1 MIQYVIPALI
11 GLVAGLIGS
20 LIAPWIHW
28 GIEKRRMLLE
38 SRRSL
43 IKSARIEMSAPVP
56 PRERFREKPIYSQ
69 IRPHLSDK
77 TIELIESDTVFI
89 QQGGRGDGANNYSA
103 KVLDDILALEK
114 KWELL

>member
-1 MIQYVIPALI
+1 
-11 GLVAGLIGS
+11 
-20 LIAPWIHW
+20 
-28 GIEKRRMLLE
+28 MLLE

-43 IKSARIEMSAPVP
+43 IKSARIEMSAPVL

-69 IRPHLSDK
+69 IRPYLSDK

-103 KVLDDILALEK
+103 RVLDDILALEK

>member
-20 LIAPWIHW
+20 LIAPWVHW
-28 GIEKRRMLLE
+28 GIEKRRTLLE

-43 IKSARIEMSAPVP
+43 ITSARIEMSAPVP
-56 PRERFREKPIYSQ
+56 PRERFREKPIYSR
-69 IRPHLSDK
+69 IRPHLSEE
-77 TIELIESDTVFI
+77 TIKIIESDTIFI

-103 KVLDDILALEK
+103 RVLDDILELEK
-114 KWELL
+114 KWKLL